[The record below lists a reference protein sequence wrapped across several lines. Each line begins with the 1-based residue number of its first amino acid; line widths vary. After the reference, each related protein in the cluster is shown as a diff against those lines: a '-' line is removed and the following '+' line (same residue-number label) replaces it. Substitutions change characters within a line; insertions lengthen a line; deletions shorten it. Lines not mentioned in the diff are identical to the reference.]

1 MALLRLSQLLDAAIA
16 APDAESVN
24 FRALRN
30 LLQAMLGHLGLQDR
44 SPRGL
49 EQPAERDRAR
59 TPAAGQQPQQAG
71 EQLPAKDPLQDTAG
85 GSEADVAA
93 DVGQPVQRVE
103 GDESSSSED
112 TAVYQALL
120 EEISQMKEAQSR
132 MQGEI
137 RVIQEAL
144 GLGNHQDAAGQ
155 LPGLCN
161 PRTLASDV
169 QMLKERLGLYP
180 DPEEVSNMVHWD
192 VLEDCLVG
200 SKGERGR
207 DGGRPRGEQ
216 EEEDPSATTKSPTSD
231 VDTPHGASSVPGPRE
246 SSAGLKDPGA
256 ALTAPEQQAGV
267 PSDRRRDA
275 STRAMMQT
283 ASGDVQTT
291 SLGTQP
297 TEPESTGTQ
306 TTRLG
311 TQPESTTTQTA
322 SLGTQ
327 PTEPESTGTQTT
339 RLGTQ
344 PESTTTQTASLGTQP
359 TEPESTGTQTTRL
372 GTQPES
378 TTTQTTSLGT
388 QPTEPESTGT
398 QTTRLGTQPE
408 STTTQTASLGTQPTE
423 PESTDTLTTRLG
435 TQPESTTT
443 QTASLGTQPTEP
455 ESTGTQTTRL
465 GTQPESTTTQTISL
479 GTQPT
484 APESTGTQT
493 TRLGTQPEST
503 TTQTASLGTQPT
515 EQESTGTQTTRLG
528 TQLES
533 TTTQTT
539 SLGTQPTEPEST
551 GTQTTRLGTQP
562 ESTTTQTASVG
573 TQPREPESTGTQT
586 TRLGTQ
592 PESTTTQ
599 TASLGTQ
606 PTEPESTDTLTT
618 RLGTQPESTTTQT
631 ASLGT
636 QPTEPESMDTR
647 TTSLGTQPEST
658 TTQTTSLGTQPTEPE
673 STGTQTT
680 RLGTQPASTT
690 TQTASLGTQPESTG
704 TQTTRLGT
712 QPASTT
718 TQTASLG
725 TQPSE
730 PESTGTQTTRLR
742 TQPESTGTQT
752 TRLGIQPESTVTQTT
767 TSGEQLSTQLAG
779 AGTLAAGTLLPTAQ
793 ELEIPL
799 DADPRATSHVQEL
812 ALPSGSSSAYHNA
825 YRCYAETVEAVKQ
838 IGQLRH
844 LYAALKEQ
852 VAQLE
857 ASRLERTELE
867 KLRLLL
873 QEAGQESVANTL
885 GDLQAQVSSVQGL
898 ARELQGLSRE
908 LQGEKGKIR
917 KLESALG
924 KLEAA
929 RASWQMDLSDQLSL
943 LSGSTPQEEK
953 RDMKDLSEQQQIS
966 KAALDQ
972 VVSQT
977 AEGEQEQ
984 LEEVRA
990 MESTGQE
997 EAVCPMCSSDT
1008 STRLGKLLRRYEK
1021 LQGLVESLMS
1031 RKKTG
1036 KVVRQLPGKSQD
1048 EEALKRIQA
1057 AILQM
1062 QGEYEQLNSVT
1073 GSLLD
1078 DSRQQ
1083 QKDIEGLLQ
1092 SVERLEKE
1100 KADKEDLELGMDE
1113 KADKGALESR
1123 VSRAQFEASLELL
1136 KERNQEVLSRVTGQ
1150 EQGLH
1155 EVQQQLREEMASK
1168 LDRLELGPFQ
1178 QELEEH
1184 WKSSL
1189 EQLKEMAPPMEAD
1202 DAAGIRKQLLV
1213 DFQCLSCD
1221 RQLSMRVPGSPIPPI
1236 PPFPPLV
1243 PHVTGR
1249 SQPVLKTE
1257 QTHREPMAACRYPTV
1272 PRQCGG
1278 QHTLTGPLQRSLRL
1292 PPVRPSTPQ
1301 ALQPSTLL
1309 PSKDKVELLGQDSR
1323 RAGPCP
1329 SAPGTTGPLERRS
1342 ASSHSHLLQGHQ
1354 PHPPLQPRR
1363 MDAATRQ
1370 PGRPAGH
1377 RLNPIARAPQQA
1389 RGSSSQQQQ

>member
-71 EQLPAKDPLQDTAG
+71 EQLPAKDALQDTAG

-144 GLGNHQDAAGQ
+144 GLGNRQDAAGQ

-216 EEEDPSATTKSPTSD
+216 EEEDLSATTKSPTSD
-231 VDTPHGASSVPGPRE
+231 VDTPHGASSEPGARE
-246 SSAGLKDPGA
+246 SSAGLKDSGA

-311 TQPESTTTQTA
+311 TQPESTTTQT
-322 SLGTQ
+322 
-327 PTEPESTGTQTT
+327 
-339 RLGTQ
+339 
-344 PESTTTQTASLGTQP
+344 
-359 TEPESTGTQTTRL
+359 
-372 GTQPES
+372 
-378 TTTQTTSLGT
+378 
-388 QPTEPESTGT
+388 
-398 QTTRLGTQPE
+398 
-408 STTTQTASLGTQPTE
+408 
-423 PESTDTLTTRLG
+423 
-435 TQPESTTT
+435 
-443 QTASLGTQPTEP
+443 
-455 ESTGTQTTRL
+455 
-465 GTQPESTTTQTISL
+465 
-479 GTQPT
+479 
-484 APESTGTQT
+484 
-493 TRLGTQPEST
+493 
-503 TTQTASLGTQPT
+503 
-515 EQESTGTQTTRLG
+515 
-528 TQLES
+528 
-533 TTTQTT
+533 T

-573 TQPREPESTGTQT
+573 TQPTEPESTG
-586 TRLGTQ
+586 
-592 PESTTTQ
+592 
-599 TASLGTQ
+599 
-606 PTEPESTDTLTT
+606 TLTT

-680 RLGTQPASTT
+680 RLGTQPESTTTQTASLGTQPTEPESMDTRTTSLGTQPESTTTQTASLGTQPTEPESTGTQTTRLGTQPESTSTQTTSLGTQPTEPESTGTQTTRLGTQPESTT

-712 QPASTT
+712 QPESTT

-730 PESTGTQTTRLR
+730 PESTGTQTTRL
-742 TQPESTGTQT
+742 GT
-752 TRLGIQPESTVTQTT
+752 QPESTVTQTT

-1309 PSKDKVELLGQDSR
+1309 PSKQDKVELLGQDSR

>member
-71 EQLPAKDPLQDTAG
+71 EQLPAKDALQDTAG

-144 GLGNHQDAAGQ
+144 GL
-155 LPGLCN
+155 
-161 PRTLASDV
+161 

-216 EEEDPSATTKSPTSD
+216 EEEDLSATTKSPTSD
-231 VDTPHGASSVPGPRE
+231 VDTPHGASSEPGARE
-246 SSAGLKDPGA
+246 SSAGLKDSGA

-311 TQPESTTTQTA
+311 TQPESTTTQT
-322 SLGTQ
+322 
-327 PTEPESTGTQTT
+327 
-339 RLGTQ
+339 
-344 PESTTTQTASLGTQP
+344 
-359 TEPESTGTQTTRL
+359 
-372 GTQPES
+372 
-378 TTTQTTSLGT
+378 
-388 QPTEPESTGT
+388 
-398 QTTRLGTQPE
+398 
-408 STTTQTASLGTQPTE
+408 
-423 PESTDTLTTRLG
+423 
-435 TQPESTTT
+435 
-443 QTASLGTQPTEP
+443 
-455 ESTGTQTTRL
+455 
-465 GTQPESTTTQTISL
+465 
-479 GTQPT
+479 
-484 APESTGTQT
+484 
-493 TRLGTQPEST
+493 
-503 TTQTASLGTQPT
+503 
-515 EQESTGTQTTRLG
+515 
-528 TQLES
+528 
-533 TTTQTT
+533 T

-573 TQPREPESTGTQT
+573 TQPTEPESTG
-586 TRLGTQ
+586 
-592 PESTTTQ
+592 
-599 TASLGTQ
+599 
-606 PTEPESTDTLTT
+606 TLTT

-680 RLGTQPASTT
+680 RLGTQPESTTTQTASLGTQPTEPESMDTRTTSLGTQPESTTTQTASLGTQPTEPESTGTQTTRLGTQPESTSTQTTSLGTQPTEPESTGTQTTRLGTQPESTT

-712 QPASTT
+712 QPESTT

-730 PESTGTQTTRLR
+730 PESTGTQTTRL
-742 TQPESTGTQT
+742 GT
-752 TRLGIQPESTVTQTT
+752 QPESTVTQTT

-1309 PSKDKVELLGQDSR
+1309 PSKQDKVELLGQDSR

>member
-1 MALLRLSQLLDAAIA
+1 
-16 APDAESVN
+16 
-24 FRALRN
+24 
-30 LLQAMLGHLGLQDR
+30 MLGHLGLQDR

-71 EQLPAKDPLQDTAG
+71 EQLPAKDALQDTAG

-144 GLGNHQDAAGQ
+144 GLGNRQDAAGQ

-216 EEEDPSATTKSPTSD
+216 EEDPSATTKSPTSD

-246 SSAGLKDPGA
+246 SSAWLKDPGA

-327 PTEPESTGTQTT
+327 PTEPESTGT
-339 RLGTQ
+339 L
-344 PESTTTQTASLGTQP
+344 
-359 TEPESTGTQTTRL
+359 
-372 GTQPES
+372 
-378 TTTQTTSLGT
+378 
-388 QPTEPESTGT
+388 
-398 QTTRLGTQPE
+398 
-408 STTTQTASLGTQPTE
+408 
-423 PESTDTLTTRLG
+423 
-435 TQPESTTT
+435 
-443 QTASLGTQPTEP
+443 
-455 ESTGTQTTRL
+455 
-465 GTQPESTTTQTISL
+465 
-479 GTQPT
+479 
-484 APESTGTQT
+484 
-493 TRLGTQPEST
+493 
-503 TTQTASLGTQPT
+503 
-515 EQESTGTQTTRLG
+515 TTRLG

-551 GTQTTRLGTQP
+551 GTQTTSLGTQP
-562 ESTTTQTASVG
+562 ESTTTQTASLG

-730 PESTGTQTTRLR
+730 PESTGTQTTRLG

-752 TRLGIQPESTVTQTT
+752 TRLGTQPESTVTQTT

-898 ARELQGLSRE
+898 ARELQRLSRE

-1062 QGEYEQLNSVT
+1062 QGEYEQLNSVM

-1309 PSKDKVELLGQDSR
+1309 PSKQDKVELLGQDSR

>member
-71 EQLPAKDPLQDTAG
+71 EQLPAKDALQDTAG

-144 GLGNHQDAAGQ
+144 GLGNRQDAAGQ

-231 VDTPHGASSVPGPRE
+231 VDTPHGASSEPGSRE

-291 SLGTQP
+291 SLGTQPTEPESTGTQTTRLGTQLESTTTQTASLGTQPTEPESRGTQTTRLGTQPESTTTQTASLGTQPTEPESTGTLTTRLGTQLESTTTQTASLGTQP

-359 TEPESTGTQTTRL
+359 TEPESTGTLTTRL
-372 GTQPES
+372 GTQ
-378 TTTQTTSLGT
+378 L
-388 QPTEPESTGT
+388 
-398 QTTRLGTQPE
+398 E

-423 PESTDTLTTRLG
+423 PESTGTQTTRLG

-465 GTQPESTTTQTISL
+465 GTQPESTTTQTASL

-484 APESTGTQT
+484 EPESTGTLT
-493 TRLGTQPEST
+493 TRLGTQLEST

-515 EQESTGTQTTRLG
+515 
-528 TQLES
+528 
-533 TTTQTT
+533 
-539 SLGTQPTEPEST
+539 
-551 GTQTTRLGTQP
+551 
-562 ESTTTQTASVG
+562 
-573 TQPREPESTGTQT
+573 EPESTGTQT

-606 PTEPESTDTLTT
+606 PTEPESTGTLTT
-618 RLGTQPESTTTQT
+618 RLGTQLESTTTQT
-631 ASLGT
+631 ATLGT
-636 QPTEPESMDTR
+636 Q
-647 TTSLGTQPEST
+647 
-658 TTQTTSLGTQPTEPE
+658 PE

-680 RLGTQPASTT
+680 RLGTQLESTT
-690 TQTASLGTQPESTG
+690 TQTATLGTQPESTGTQTTRLGTQLESTTTQTATLGTQPESTG

-712 QPASTT
+712 QP
-718 TQTASLG
+718 
-725 TQPSE
+725 
-730 PESTGTQTTRLR
+730 
-742 TQPESTGTQT
+742 
-752 TRLGIQPESTVTQTT
+752 ESTVAQTT
-767 TSGEQLSTQLAG
+767 ISGEQLSTQLAG

-793 ELEIPL
+793 GLEIPL

-1048 EEALKRIQA
+1048 EEVLKRIQA

-1292 PPVRPSTPQ
+1292 PPVQPSTPQ

>member
-71 EQLPAKDPLQDTAG
+71 EQLPAKDALQDTAG

-144 GLGNHQDAAGQ
+144 GLGNRQDAAGQ

-216 EEEDPSATTKSPTSD
+216 EEEDLSATTKSPTSD
-231 VDTPHGASSVPGPRE
+231 VDTPHGASSEPGARE
-246 SSAGLKDPGA
+246 SSAGLKDSGA

-311 TQPESTTTQTA
+311 TQPESTTTQT
-322 SLGTQ
+322 
-327 PTEPESTGTQTT
+327 
-339 RLGTQ
+339 
-344 PESTTTQTASLGTQP
+344 
-359 TEPESTGTQTTRL
+359 
-372 GTQPES
+372 
-378 TTTQTTSLGT
+378 
-388 QPTEPESTGT
+388 
-398 QTTRLGTQPE
+398 
-408 STTTQTASLGTQPTE
+408 
-423 PESTDTLTTRLG
+423 
-435 TQPESTTT
+435 
-443 QTASLGTQPTEP
+443 
-455 ESTGTQTTRL
+455 
-465 GTQPESTTTQTISL
+465 
-479 GTQPT
+479 
-484 APESTGTQT
+484 
-493 TRLGTQPEST
+493 
-503 TTQTASLGTQPT
+503 
-515 EQESTGTQTTRLG
+515 
-528 TQLES
+528 
-533 TTTQTT
+533 T

-573 TQPREPESTGTQT
+573 TQPTEPESTG
-586 TRLGTQ
+586 
-592 PESTTTQ
+592 
-599 TASLGTQ
+599 
-606 PTEPESTDTLTT
+606 TLTT

-680 RLGTQPASTT
+680 RLGTQPESTTTQTASLGTQPTEPESMDTRTTSLGTQPESTTTQTASLGTQPTEPESTGTQTTRLGTQPESTSTQTTSLGTQPTEPESTGTQTTRLGTQPESTT

-712 QPASTT
+712 QPESTT

-730 PESTGTQTTRLR
+730 PESTGTQTTRL
-742 TQPESTGTQT
+742 GT
-752 TRLGIQPESTVTQTT
+752 QPESTVTQTT

>member
-1 MALLRLSQLLDAAIA
+1 MAPLSLSQLLDAAIA
-16 APDAESVN
+16 APDFQSVN
-24 FRALRN
+24 FRALHS
-30 LLQAMLGHLGLQDR
+30 LLQAVLGHLGLQDR

-93 DVGQPVQRVE
+93 GVGQPVQRVE
-103 GDESSSSED
+103 GDESSGSED
-112 TAVYQALL
+112 TAGYRALL

-137 RVIQEAL
+137 RMIQEAL
-144 GLGNHQDAAGQ
+144 GLGNRQDAAGR
-155 LPGLCN
+155 LPGLCDL
-161 PRTLASDV
+161 RTLGSDV

-207 DGGRPRGEQ
+207 DGGRPRR
-216 EEEDPSATTKSPTSD
+216 EEEEPSATTKSPASD
-231 VDTPHGASSVPGPRE
+231 ADTPQGASSVLGPRE
-246 SSAGLKDPGA
+246 SPAGLKDPGA

-275 STRAMMQT
+275 GTRAMMQT
-283 ASGDVQTT
+283 ASRDVQTT

-297 TEPESTGTQ
+297 TRPESTGTQ
-306 TTRLG
+306 TTSRLG
-311 TQPESTTTQTA
+311 TQA
-322 SLGTQ
+322 
-327 PTEPESTGTQTT
+327 
-339 RLGTQ
+339 
-344 PESTTTQTASLGTQP
+344 
-359 TEPESTGTQTTRL
+359 
-372 GTQPES
+372 
-378 TTTQTTSLGT
+378 
-388 QPTEPESTGT
+388 
-398 QTTRLGTQPE
+398 
-408 STTTQTASLGTQPTE
+408 
-423 PESTDTLTTRLG
+423 
-435 TQPESTTT
+435 
-443 QTASLGTQPTEP
+443 
-455 ESTGTQTTRL
+455 
-465 GTQPESTTTQTISL
+465 
-479 GTQPT
+479 
-484 APESTGTQT
+484 
-493 TRLGTQPEST
+493 
-503 TTQTASLGTQPT
+503 
-515 EQESTGTQTTRLG
+515 
-528 TQLES
+528 
-533 TTTQTT
+533 
-539 SLGTQPTEPEST
+539 
-551 GTQTTRLGTQP
+551 
-562 ESTTTQTASVG
+562 
-573 TQPREPESTGTQT
+573 
-586 TRLGTQ
+586 
-592 PESTTTQ
+592 
-599 TASLGTQ
+599 
-606 PTEPESTDTLTT
+606 
-618 RLGTQPESTTTQT
+618 
-631 ASLGT
+631 
-636 QPTEPESMDTR
+636 
-647 TTSLGTQPEST
+647 
-658 TTQTTSLGTQPTEPE
+658 
-673 STGTQTT
+673 
-680 RLGTQPASTT
+680 
-690 TQTASLGTQPESTG
+690 
-704 TQTTRLGT
+704 
-712 QPASTT
+712 
-718 TQTASLG
+718 
-725 TQPSE
+725 
-730 PESTGTQTTRLR
+730 
-742 TQPESTGTQT
+742 
-752 TRLGIQPESTVTQTT
+752 ESTVTQTPI
-767 TSGEQLSTQLAG
+767 SGERLSTQLAG
-779 AGTLAAGTLLPTAQ
+779 AGPLAAGTLLPTAQ
-793 ELEIPL
+793 GFEIPV
-799 DADPRATSHVQEL
+799 DADARATAHVQEL
-812 ALPSGSSSAYHNA
+812 ALPSGSGSAYHNA
-825 YRCYAETVEAVKQ
+825 YKCYAETVEAVKQ

-873 QEAGQESVANTL
+873 QEGGQESVANTL
-885 GDLQAQVSSVQGL
+885 GDLQAQVSSLQGL
-898 ARELQGLSRE
+898 ARELQGVARE
-908 LQGEKGKIR
+908 VQGEKGKIR
-917 KLESALG
+917 KLESAVG

-929 RASWQMDLSDQLSL
+929 SASWQTDASDQPSL
-943 LSGSTPQEEK
+943 LLGSPPQEGK
-953 RDMKDLSEQQQIS
+953 RDVKHLAEQQQIS

-972 VVSQT
+972 VVSQR

-984 LEEVRA
+984 LEEVRV

-997 EAVCPMCSSDT
+997 AAACPMCSSDT
-1008 STRLGKLLRRYEK
+1008 STRLGMVLRRYEK

-1036 KVVRQLPGKSQD
+1036 KAVRQLPGKSQQD
-1048 EEALKRIQA
+1048 EEVLKRIQA

-1062 QGEYEQLNSVT
+1062 QGECEKLNSVT

-1100 KADKEDLELGMDE
+1100 KADKEDLEMGMDE
-1113 KADKGALESR
+1113 KADKGALESK

-1155 EVQQQLREEMASK
+1155 EVQQQLREEMAPK

-1178 QELEEH
+1178 QELDEH

-1189 EQLKEMAPPMEAD
+1189 EQLKETAPPMEAD

-1221 RQLSMRVPGSPIPPI
+1221 RQLGLRVPGSPIPPI

-1278 QHTLTGPLQRSLRL
+1278 QHTLTRPLQRSLRL
-1292 PPVRPSTPQ
+1292 PLIQPSAPE

-1309 PSKDKVELLGQDSR
+1309 PSKQDKIELLGQDSR

-1329 SAPGTTGPLERRS
+1329 SAPGTTGPLEQRS
-1342 ASSHSHLLQGHQ
+1342 GSSHSLLVQGHR

-1363 MDAATRQ
+1363 TDAATRQ
-1370 PGRPAGH
+1370 PGWTGGH
-1377 RLNPIARAPQQA
+1377 QLNPIAPAPQQA

>member
-71 EQLPAKDPLQDTAG
+71 EQLPAKDALQDTAG

-144 GLGNHQDAAGQ
+144 GLGNRQDAAGQ

-267 PSDRRRDA
+267 PSDWRRDA

-311 TQPESTTTQTA
+311 TQPESTTTQT
-322 SLGTQ
+322 
-327 PTEPESTGTQTT
+327 
-339 RLGTQ
+339 
-344 PESTTTQTASLGTQP
+344 
-359 TEPESTGTQTTRL
+359 
-372 GTQPES
+372 
-378 TTTQTTSLGT
+378 
-388 QPTEPESTGT
+388 
-398 QTTRLGTQPE
+398 
-408 STTTQTASLGTQPTE
+408 
-423 PESTDTLTTRLG
+423 
-435 TQPESTTT
+435 
-443 QTASLGTQPTEP
+443 
-455 ESTGTQTTRL
+455 
-465 GTQPESTTTQTISL
+465 ISL

-484 APESTGTQT
+484 AP
-493 TRLGTQPEST
+493 
-503 TTQTASLGTQPT
+503 
-515 EQESTGTQTTRLG
+515 ESTGTQTTRLG

-562 ESTTTQTASVG
+562 ESTTTQTASLG

-606 PTEPESTDTLTT
+606 PTEPESTGTQTT

-680 RLGTQPASTT
+680 RLGMQPESTT

-704 TQTTRLGT
+704 TQTTRLRT
-712 QPASTT
+712 QPESTT

-730 PESTGTQTTRLR
+730 PESTGTQTTRL
-742 TQPESTGTQT
+742 GT
-752 TRLGIQPESTVTQTT
+752 QPESTVTQTT

-793 ELEIPL
+793 GLEIPL

-917 KLESALG
+917 KLENALG

-977 AEGEQEQ
+977 AKGEQEQ

-1309 PSKDKVELLGQDSR
+1309 PSKQDKVELLGQDSR

-1363 MDAATRQ
+1363 MDAATQQ

>member
-71 EQLPAKDPLQDTAG
+71 EQLPAKDPLQATAG

-103 GDESSSSED
+103 GDESSGSED

-144 GLGNHQDAAGQ
+144 GLGNRQDAAGQ

-216 EEEDPSATTKSPTSD
+216 EEEDLSATTKSPTSD
-231 VDTPHGASSVPGPRE
+231 VDTPHGASSEPGARE
-246 SSAGLKDPGA
+246 SSAGLKDSGA

-322 SLGTQ
+322 SVGTQ

-359 TEPESTGTQTTRL
+359 TEPESMDTRTTSL

-378 TTTQTTSLGT
+378 TTTQTTSL
-388 QPTEPESTGT
+388 
-398 QTTRLGTQPE
+398 
-408 STTTQTASLGTQPTE
+408 
-423 PESTDTLTTRLG
+423 
-435 TQPESTTT
+435 
-443 QTASLGTQPTEP
+443 
-455 ESTGTQTTRL
+455 
-465 GTQPESTTTQTISL
+465 
-479 GTQPT
+479 
-484 APESTGTQT
+484 
-493 TRLGTQPEST
+493 
-503 TTQTASLGTQPT
+503 
-515 EQESTGTQTTRLG
+515 
-528 TQLES
+528 
-533 TTTQTT
+533 
-539 SLGTQPTEPEST
+539 
-551 GTQTTRLGTQP
+551 
-562 ESTTTQTASVG
+562 G

-592 PESTTTQ
+592 
-599 TASLGTQ
+599 L
-606 PTEPESTDTLTT
+606 
-618 RLGTQPESTTTQT
+618 ESTTTQT

-680 RLGTQPASTT
+680 RLGTQPESAT
-690 TQTASLGTQPESTG
+690 TQTASLGTQPESTD

-712 QPASTT
+712 QP
-718 TQTASLG
+718 
-725 TQPSE
+725 
-730 PESTGTQTTRLR
+730 
-742 TQPESTGTQT
+742 
-752 TRLGIQPESTVTQTT
+752 ESTVAQTT
-767 TSGEQLSTQLAG
+767 TSGEQLSTQLVGAG
-779 AGTLAAGTLLPTAQ
+779 ALAAGTLLPTAQ
-793 ELEIPL
+793 GLEIPL

-1292 PPVRPSTPQ
+1292 PLVQPSTPQ

-1342 ASSHSHLLQGHQ
+1342 ASSHSHLLQEHQ